1 MDKHLRN
8 VQIFDEPQNS
18 LQSAGPSAVHTAQEI
33 SQQPAVWKKT
43 YHLVLS
49 ESDRIKTFFDKAL
62 SHANLEIILTGAG
75 SSAFIGKILEGP
87 FTKFSGKSAR
97 AVATTDI
104 LTHPGFYISKNKPVL
119 LVSFARSGNSPE
131 SSAAVELVNSICD
144 VAFHLIITCNPSG
157 KLVAG
162 ISNDGN
168 ELSLLLPEETDD
180 KSLVM
185 TSSFTSMLL
194 AGILVTRINNIEAQ
208 EKQVQTLAAYGQK
221 IIEQY
226 AEDLKRMAAM
236 KFDRVVFLG
245 SGPLSGA
252 AEESQLKVQEI
263 TDGKVIGKHD
273 SYLGFRHGPKAVIS
287 QSTLIVYLFSND
299 EYVSRYEM
307 DLVRDV
313 NAKSKGLY
321 RLGIAENEMP
331 GIDIDVL
338 IQLSDSREKIDE
350 EYLAV
355 CSVLPAQLLG
365 FFTSLKYGLSP
376 DNPSQ
381 SGTITRIV
389 EGVNIYPFRTT

>member
-1 MDKHLRN
+1 
-8 VQIFDEPQNS
+8 
-18 LQSAGPSAVHTAQEI
+18 
-33 SQQPAVWKKT
+33 
-43 YHLVLS
+43 
-49 ESDRIKTFFDKAL
+49 
-62 SHANLEIILTGAG
+62 
-75 SSAFIGKILEGP
+75 
-87 FTKFSGKSAR
+87 
-97 AVATTDI
+97 
-104 LTHPGFYISKNKPVL
+104 
-119 LVSFARSGNSPE
+119 
-131 SSAAVELVNSICD
+131 
-144 VAFHLIITCNPSG
+144 
-157 KLVAG
+157 
-162 ISNDGN
+162 
-168 ELSLLLPEETDD
+168 
-180 KSLVM
+180 
-185 TSSFTSMLL
+185 MLL
-194 AGILVTRINNIEAQ
+194 AGILITRINNIEEQ
-208 EKQVQTLAAYGQK
+208 EKQVQTLAVYGQK

-321 RLGIAENEMP
+321 RLGIAESEMP

-338 IQLSDSREKIDE
+338 IQLSESHDKIDE

-389 EGVNIYPFRTT
+389 EGVNIYPFEQHK